1 MIVKL
6 KAYWVGHGTKILG
19 VFVAGVG
26 IAGDSLVYIQALDP
40 KHAAIYSAL
49 VAIGGAIVK
58 RGFTNSA
65 ALPK

>member
-1 MIVKL
+1 MIAKL
-6 KAYWVGHGTKILG
+6 KLWWTGHGTKILG
-19 VFVAGVG
+19 GLVAAVGV
-26 IAGDSLVYIQALDP
+26 AGDSLVYIQALDP

-58 RGFTNSA
+58 RGFTNTA